1 MVCYNGSDLTQVHFM
16 FLKLKNRLRG
26 RLLGGRFRQGILDDH
41 AAVSRLGNLEYLLRH
56 PDLAAPGNKP
66 PFNAFEFS
74 CFSQNGEDGLVLY
87 LLSRIGAGSHYVV
100 EIGIEDGRQCNS
112 ANLVLNFGWRGC
124 VIEASAEWAEK
135 ARQYFAKC
143 RATERLHLINAAAK
157 PENIRELLG
166 QAGVPAQLDV
176 LSIDID
182 SFDYW
187 LWKSIDTIS
196 PRLVVIEYNA
206 SFGPERSVTVPY
218 SPAGLPVSR
227 YYHGASIAALA
238 RLGKHKGYVL
248 AGCDN
253 KGVNAFFVRQ
263 ELAAAAGID
272 PVSPEQAWRPH
283 FRRSRKLS
291 TARQFEAISHLPLQQ
306 ID

>member
-1 MVCYNGSDLTQVHFM
+1 M
-16 FLKLKNRLRG
+16 FLKLKKRLRE
-26 RLLGGRFRQGILDDH
+26 RLLGRRFRQGIQDDH
-41 AAVSRLGNLEYLLRH
+41 VAISRLGNLQYHARH
-56 PDLAAPGNKP
+56 PGLVAPGHEP
-66 PFNAFEFS
+66 AFHAYEFS
-74 CFSQNGEDGLVLY
+74 YFSQNGEDGLVLY
-87 LLSRIGAGSHYVV
+87 LLSKIGVTSHYIV

-124 VIEASAEWAEK
+124 VIESSPAWGGL

-143 RATERLHLINAAAK
+143 GVTDRLRLLNVAAN
-157 PENIRELLG
+157 PENVRELLG
-166 QAGVPAQLDV
+166 QAEVPEQADV

-206 SFGPERSVTVPY
+206 SFGPDRSVTVPY
-218 SPAGLPVSR
+218 GQEGFPLSR
-227 YYHGASIAALA
+227 YYHGASITALV
-238 RLGKHKGYVL
+238 RLGKRKGYVL
-248 AGCDN
+248 AGCDS
-253 KGVNAFFVRQ
+253 KGVNAFFVR
-263 ELAAAAGID
+263 EDLAARAGI
-272 PVSPEQAWRPH
+272 VAIAPERAWRPH

-291 TARQFEAISHLPLQQ
+291 PEQQFRAIAGLPLQQ